1 MNFIRA
7 ALIILCLAVGFI
19 LVIKQ
24 TSAQNPSAP
33 QGVAPAEKTAEQVYK
48 NIQLFKGLPES
59 QFLPVMNFMNA
70 SLGVRCDFCH
80 VNKDGN
86 WDYVSDEKAGKKTA
100 RKMIEMT
107 GGINKNV
114 FEGNPEVS
122 CYTCHRGRTSV
133 SHTLAM
139 PLPTPEPRPSQPAPS
154 RGPQT
159 GNPTADQVLEKY
171 YQALGG
177 AAAIDNLKS
186 RVMKGTMTTLAGLDL
201 GYEITQSGSELVLA
215 TITTPQAG
223 VVQRGFDGNRGWEK
237 NAREIRDLGT
247 DEIFYLRR
255 YPDIYRDIR
264 LKGQF
269 SRITFGGKPK
279 IDGRDV
285 YLLRGTNSSGK
296 RESLFFD
303 VETGLLV
310 RRTTSTI
317 TPVGTIPEQID
328 FSDYRSVD
336 GIMMPFTI
344 RVSAIDSNYSVVRKF
359 TEIKTNLP
367 RASRRQMLVL
377 GPHAS
382 SRAR

>member
-7 ALIILCLAVGFI
+7 ALLILCLAVGFI
-19 LVIKQ
+19 VVIKQ
-24 TSAQNPSAP
+24 TSAQNSSTPA
-33 QGVAPAEKTAEQVYK
+33 QGVAPTEKTADQVYK
-48 NIQLFKGLPES
+48 NIQVFKGLPES

-70 SLGVRCDFCH
+70 SLGVQCEFCH

-100 RKMIEMT
+100 RKMIGMV
-107 GGINKNV
+107 GGINKDV
-114 FEGNPEVS
+114 FEGAPEVS

-133 SHTLAM
+133 AHTLAM
-139 PLPTPEPRPSQPAPS
+139 PLPTPEPRPSQAPQP
-154 RGPQT
+154 RGPQA
-159 GNPTADQVLEKY
+159 GNPTADQVLDKY
-171 YQALGG
+171 YEALGG
-177 AAAIDNLKS
+177 AAALDKLQS
-186 RVMKGTMTTLAGLDL
+186 RVMKGTITSLAGLEL
-201 GYEITQSGSELVLA
+201 GYELTQSGNDFVLA
-215 TITTPQAG
+215 TITTKQAG
-223 VVQRGFDGNRGWEK
+223 VVQRGFDGRVGWEK

-255 YPDIYRDIR
+255 YPDIYRDIK

-269 SRITFGGKPK
+269 TRITFGGKPK

-285 YLLRGTNSSGK
+285 YLLRATNSGGK

-310 RRTTSTI
+310 RRITSTV

-328 FSDYRSVD
+328 FADYRPVD
-336 GIMMPFTI
+336 GVMMPFTI

-359 TEIKTNLP
+359 TEIKLNVP
-367 RASRRQMLVL
+367 VDPKQFNKPA
-377 GPHAS
+377 
-382 SRAR
+382 